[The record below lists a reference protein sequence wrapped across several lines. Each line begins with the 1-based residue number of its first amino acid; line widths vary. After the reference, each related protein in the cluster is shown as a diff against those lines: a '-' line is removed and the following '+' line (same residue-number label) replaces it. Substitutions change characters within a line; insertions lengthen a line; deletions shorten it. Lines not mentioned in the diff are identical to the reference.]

1 MEQSVHGTNK
11 GQKKSQKSDSGWS
24 SLHVRSKSD
33 VQLLKKRKEKQGGWL
48 YADGIYF
55 SNNYTNVK

>member
-33 VQLLKKRKEKQGGWL
+33 VQLLKKQKRKTRGLTLCGWNL
-48 YADGIYF
+48 F
-55 SNNYTNVK
+55 FK